1 MTRLAGLM
9 VRQIRP
15 LSKGFSIY
23 KTPSKKGRL
32 IYIYIYMKE
41 LKGLKKNKIRGG
53 RLKCYLGLEQKKKR
67 KKERKKK

>member
-32 IYIYIYMKE
+32 IYIYIY
-41 LKGLKKNKIRGG
+41 I
-53 RLKCYLGLEQKKKR
+53 Y
-67 KKERKKK
+67 ERIERPQEK